1 MQYED
6 GIFPVVREKK
16 VRKRSKELSNHKS
29 FLKEKKVTTI
39 SSEPRDFT
47 QIKLRPAS
55 KNLYIAH
62 QELTRNLKSTQ
73 KSPENIFKQHLMIH
87 DQQVKR

>member
-6 GIFPVVREKK
+6 SAFPAVKPKK
-16 VRKRSKELSNHKS
+16 LRKRSKEISNQKA

-47 QIKLRPAS
+47 KITLRPTS
-55 KNLYIAH
+55 KNLYSAH
-62 QELTRNLKSTQ
+62 QELNHKLKSTQ
-73 KSPENIFKQHLMIH
+73 KSPENIFKQQLMIQ
-87 DQQVKR
+87 D